1 MDKKE
6 IYEHLAKIYLDAS
19 SKTSKKKRRSKT
31 HSTII
36 RNLLITFVLV
46 LTFGAGSSLWLNFN
60 KKASQSSQIALYLVQ
75 DAAKINFN
83 FDPAKRETF
92 SLNLNNLNLTKYKTL
107 GFTVR
112 KTNPKD
118 AISLR
123 IEFTN
128 RFNEKSEVYV
138 KHISQK
144 WSEQRINLSQFKN
157 IADWQQMKL
166 LVFSVEEWNAR
177 EKSGVLYI
185 DDVRLIK

>member
-92 SLNLNNLNLTKYKTL
+92 SLNLNNLNLTKYKTP
-107 GFTVR
+107 
-112 KTNPKD
+112 KPQNP
-118 AISLR
+118 I
-123 IEFTN
+123 I
-128 RFNEKSEVYV
+128 
-138 KHISQK
+138 
-144 WSEQRINLSQFKN
+144 
-157 IADWQQMKL
+157 
-166 LVFSVEEWNAR
+166 
-177 EKSGVLYI
+177 YI
-185 DDVRLIK
+185 KYSII

>member
-19 SKTSKKKRRSKT
+19 SKSSKKKRKNKA
-31 HSTII
+31 HSPVI
-36 RNLLITFVLV
+36 RNLAITVVLLV
-46 LTFGAGSSLWLNFN
+46 TFGAGSSLWLGFN
-60 KKASQSSQIALYLVQ
+60 KKTAKPSQIALYLVQ
-75 DAAKINFN
+75 DATKINFN

-92 SLNLNNLNLTKYKTL
+92 SLSLNNLNLTTYKSL

-144 WSEQRINLSQFKN
+144 WSDQRIDFSQFKN
-157 IADWQQMKL
+157 ISNWQEMKL
-166 LVFSVEEWNAR
+166 LAFSVEEWNAR

>member
-19 SKTSKKKRRSKT
+19 SKSNKKKRKNKT
-31 HSTII
+31 HSPVI
-36 RNLLITFVLV
+36 RNLTITVVLL
-46 LTFGAGSSLWLNFN
+46 LTFGAGSSLWLGFN
-60 KKASQSSQIALYLVQ
+60 KKTAKSSQIAPYLVQ
-75 DAAKINFN
+75 DATKINFN

-92 SLNLNNLNLTKYKTL
+92 SLSLNNLNLTTYKSL

-128 RFNEKSEVYV
+128 RFNERSEVYV

-144 WSEQRINLSQFKN
+144 WSDQRIDFTQFKN
-157 IADWQQMKL
+157 ISNWQEMKL
-166 LVFSVEEWNAR
+166 LAFSVEEWNAR

>member
-1 MDKKE
+1 MP
-6 IYEHLAKIYLDAS
+6 
-19 SKTSKKKRRSKT
+19 T
-31 HSTII
+31 
-36 RNLLITFVLV
+36 
-46 LTFGAGSSLWLNFN
+46 
-60 KKASQSSQIALYLVQ
+60 ALYLVQ